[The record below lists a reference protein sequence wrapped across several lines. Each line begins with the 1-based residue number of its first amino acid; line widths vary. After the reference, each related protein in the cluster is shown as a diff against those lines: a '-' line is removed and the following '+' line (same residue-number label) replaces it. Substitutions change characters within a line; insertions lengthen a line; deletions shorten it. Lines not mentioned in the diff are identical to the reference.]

1 VSPRESRLAKNQ
13 ELFRE
18 LNDRIAELA
27 AKWRHS
33 DMGLYCECS
42 TTGCTEMIFVPADEY
57 ERVRTQPGT
66 FLITPGHLVP
76 ESERVVSQH
85 EGYDIIELA
94 QPPSTGPRDASDQA
108 V

>member
-1 VSPRESRLAKNQ
+1 MSPRESRLAKNQ

-27 AKWRHS
+27 AKWRHH

-57 ERVRTQPGT
+57 ERTREHSGW
-66 FLITPGHLVP
+66 FLITPGHEFA
-76 ESERVVSQH
+76 ESERVVSRRR
-85 EGYDIIELA
+85 GYAIIEIA
-94 QPPSTGPRDASDQA
+94 QAPPVEHDDAA
-108 V
+108 NEIA